1 MKRCIA
7 MKKLQRSQKRLL
19 FKTFLHWP
27 QIENDFKLLL
37 FLQVHRELEWACT
50 LKLRVEARH
59 VQHTGFKLFLKLQ
72 LDFSTVSMIV
82 RQAQLLRHN
91 YCFNSLFC
99 KIWGSSKFFNVSF
112 SRMFSYGLSSSL
124 VLIKTNTKFPM
135 QKSLTRDPN

>member
-1 MKRCIA
+1 
-7 MKKLQRSQKRLL
+7 MKKLQRSQKRLI
-19 FKTFLHWP
+19 FKTFCIGP
-27 QIENDFKLLL
+27 KLKMTLNCYY
-37 FLQVHRELEWACT
+37 FYKYTGSQSEHVYECT

-59 VQHTGFKLFLKLQ
+59 VQHTGFKLFLNLQ